1 MMGNENFANN
11 DILKL
16 LEVATEAA
24 NKAAKLLA
32 SRFGTAM
39 DVRLKPGGAHDL
51 VTEMDLAS
59 EKLIQEVVRGH
70 FVDAKF
76 LGEET
81 GGNRD
86 LTQLTW
92 VVDPIDGTVNYA
104 HGIPIWCVSIAAVA
118 NNQPIVGVIANP
130 NVGELFTTAQGN
142 GAFLNGKRLRV
153 TETPGLTGSV
163 LVTGF
168 PYNVAENPFGC
179 IDSFAAFVRRGIP
192 VRRLGSAALDL
203 AYVAAGRFDGFWEV
217 RLNEW
222 DVAAGAL
229 MVHEAGGRVRS
240 YGNNN
245 AQGLLT
251 TDRMLATNGAVE
263 GEMMEVLEQEHGL

>member
-1 MMGNENFANN
+1 MKNGAQASSE
-11 DILKL
+11 LRQL
-16 LEVATEAA
+16 LEIATEAA
-24 NKAAKLLA
+24 NSAARLLSA
-32 SRFGTAM
+32 RFGTDM

-59 EKLIQEVVRGH
+59 EKLIQEVVRGYLP
-70 FVDAKF
+70 DAKF

-81 GGNRD
+81 GGDHD
-86 LTQLTW
+86 LTELTW

-118 NNQPIVGVIANP
+118 NNQPLVGVIANP
-130 NVGELFTTAQGN
+130 NVGELFTAAQGG
-142 GAFLNGKRLRV
+142 GAFLNGNQLRV
-153 TETPGLTGSV
+153 TETPGLAGSV

-179 IDSFAAFVRRGIP
+179 IDSFTAFVRRGIP

-217 RLNEW
+217 KLNEW
-222 DVAAGAL
+222 DIAAGAL
-229 MVHEAGGRVRS
+229 MVHEAGGRISS
-240 YGNNN
+240 YGPNN
-245 AQGLLT
+245 AQGLLA
-251 TDRMLATNGAVE
+251 TDRMLATNGKVEAEMLAV
-263 GEMMEVLEQEHGL
+263 LRQA

>member
-1 MMGNENFANN
+1 MEPSQI
-11 DILKL
+11 DLPKL

-24 NKAAKLLA
+24 NSAAQLLA
-32 SRFGTAM
+32 SRFGTDM

-51 VTEMDLAS
+51 VTEMDIAS
-59 EKLIQEVVRGH
+59 EKLIQHVIRGH
-70 FVDAKF
+70 LPDAKF

-81 GGNRD
+81 GGDRD
-86 LTQLTW
+86 LTELTW

-118 NNQPIVGVIANP
+118 NHCPLVGVIANP
-130 NVGELFTTAQGN
+130 SVGELFTATSGA

-153 TETPGLTGSV
+153 TETPGLVGSV

-217 RLNEW
+217 KLNEW
-222 DVAAGAL
+222 DIAAGAL
-229 MVHEAGGRVRS
+229 MVHEAGGAVRS
-240 YGNNN
+240 YGPNN

-251 TDRMLATNGAVE
+251 TDRLLATNGVIE
-263 GEMMEVLEQEHGL
+263 REMLEVLQQ

>member
-1 MMGNENFANN
+1 MENEQFTSNS
-11 DILKL
+11 LPKL
-16 LEVATEAA
+16 LDIATEAA
-24 NKAAKLLA
+24 DTAAQLLA
-32 SRFGTAM
+32 SRFGTDM

-59 EKLIQEVVRGH
+59 EKLIQEIVRGH
-70 FVDAKF
+70 LPNAKF

-86 LTQLTW
+86 LTELTW

-118 NNQPIVGVIANP
+118 NNEPLVGVIANP
-130 NVGELFTTAQGN
+130 NVGELFTAAKGG
-142 GAFLNGKRLRV
+142 GAFLNGRRLRV
-153 TETPGLTGSV
+153 TETPGLVGSV

-179 IDSFAAFVRRGIP
+179 IDSFTAFVRRGIP

-217 RLNEW
+217 KLNEW
-222 DVAAGAL
+222 DIAAGAL
-229 MVHEAGGRVRS
+229 MVQEAGGSISS
-240 YGNNN
+240 YGPNTT
-245 AQGLLT
+245 QGLLA
-251 TDRMLATNGAVE
+251 TDRMLATNGKIE
-263 GEMMEVLEQEHGL
+263 GEMLAVLMGERDWS

>member
-1 MMGNENFANN
+1 MENEQFTSSN
-11 DILKL
+11 LRQL
-16 LEVATEAA
+16 LEIATEAA
-24 NKAAKLLA
+24 DTAAQLLA
-32 SRFGTAM
+32 SRFGTDM

-59 EKLIQEVVRGH
+59 EKLIQEIVRGH
-70 FVDAKF
+70 LPNAKF

-86 LTQLTW
+86 LTELTW

-118 NNQPIVGVIANP
+118 NNEPLVGVIANP
-130 NVGELFTTAQGN
+130 NVGELFTAAKGG
-142 GAFLNGKRLRV
+142 GAFLNGRRLRV
-153 TETPGLTGSV
+153 TETPGLVGSV

-179 IDSFAAFVRRGIP
+179 IDSFVAFVRRGIP

-217 RLNEW
+217 KLNEW
-222 DVAAGAL
+222 DIAAGAL
-229 MVHEAGGRVRS
+229 MVQEAGGNISS
-240 YGNNN
+240 YGPNTT
-245 AQGLLT
+245 QGLLA
-251 TDRMLATNGAVE
+251 TDRMLATNGKIEEEMLAVLMGE
-263 GEMMEVLEQEHGL
+263 GDWS